1 MEGPP
6 APADCRRM
14 AKLCLRTCGVT
25 FLAAMPGRAAA
36 PALRRLGS
44 GPSDRGLGDR
54 GCVRLPTAQRD
65 YCKLTAESRQLAAD
79 AEVNATRD
87 PELSVLLA
95 LQALRLHYTSQAE
108 DALRAVL
115 PELQAVRTFRGGTTV
130 YSAVFD
136 PVDANKVASA
146 DRSGAWIW
154 DVKTGHRVRMSLG
167 GFAVTGAANAGACN
181 PAGTEVAVGY
191 ADGKVALFDA
201 RSGRELQSANVIGS
215 ATVNDVEFVGSTGE
229 LAIATTQGLFLWQP
243 QNRSR
248 CCDILS
254 REQANTIAADPR
266 NPLQFAVV
274 TVNGTVIW
282 NVSGSGK
289 PRQQRLAQGLWPT
302 NDAAFSP

>member
-1 MEGPP
+1 
-6 APADCRRM
+6 M

-167 GFAVTGAANAGACN
+167 GFAVTGAANAVAFN